1 MNKKNLVIV
10 VVLVLIAV
18 FIGVMVV
25 NMTEERVVI
34 KEINYPGGLYAS
46 GIDLALKDNITSG
59 TEELLRENLPVS
71 FTARRYYWI
80 SPLYYTVIPLS
91 EFNTLKETLLEEE
104 RIELTAVK
112 REDEDIFVFFQNCF
126 GKDDR
131 EYSITE
137 LQEHLDKYSLE
148 AKEIT
153 WIYIEFDENVQ
164 YKEIEH
170 TMNLLKD
177 ESDVIRA
184 YPNLLEG

>member
-10 VVLVLIAV
+10 VVLAITAAFIWVIAV
-18 FIGVMVV
+18 NTYEG
-25 NMTEERVVI
+25 R
-34 KEINYPGGLYAS
+34 LYAS
-46 GIDLALKDNITSG
+46 GIDLALKDDNITSE

-71 FTARRYYWI
+71 FTARRVYWI

-131 EYSITE
+131 EYSIIE

-148 AKEIT
+148 AKEVK
-153 WIYIEFDENVQ
+153 WIHIGFDEAVQ

-170 TMNLLKD
+170 TLNLLKD
-177 ESDVIRA
+177 ESNVIRA
-184 YPNLLEG
+184 SPELLEG

>member
-10 VVLVLIAV
+10 VVLVLIAAV
-18 FIGVMVV
+18 IWVIAV
-25 NMTEERVVI
+25 NTYEGR
-34 KEINYPGGLYAS
+34 LYAG
-46 GIDLALKDNITSG
+46 GIRLGLKDNNLPMI
-59 TEELLRENLPVS
+59 EEILKENLPVS
-71 FTARRYYWI
+71 YTAKKVDWI
-80 SPLYYTVIPLS
+80 GPWDYTVIPSS
-91 EFNTLKETLLEEE
+91 EFNSLKETLLEEE

-170 TMNLLKD
+170 TLNLLKA
-177 ESDVIRA
+177 ESNVIRA
-184 YPNLLEG
+184 YPELLEG

>member
-10 VVLVLIAV
+10 VVLVLIAA
-18 FIGVMVV
+18 FIWVIAV
-25 NMTEERVVI
+25 NTYEGR
-34 KEINYPGGLYAS
+34 LYAG
-46 GIDLALKDNITSG
+46 GIDLALKEDNITSG
-59 TEELLRENLPVS
+59 TEEILRENLPVS
-71 FTARRYYWI
+71 FTTRRSYWI
-80 SPLYYTVIPLS
+80 SPLYYTVIHMA

-153 WIYIEFDENVQ
+153 WIYIEFNENVQ
-164 YKEIEH
+164 YKEIKS
-170 TMNLLKD
+170 TLNLLKK
-177 ESDVIRA
+177 ENNVISA
-184 YPNLLEG
+184 YPDLLEG